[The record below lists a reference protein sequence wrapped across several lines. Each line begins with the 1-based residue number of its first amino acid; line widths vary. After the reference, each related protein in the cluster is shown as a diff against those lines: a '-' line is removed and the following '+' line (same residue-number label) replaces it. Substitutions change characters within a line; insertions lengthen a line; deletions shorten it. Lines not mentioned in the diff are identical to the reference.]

1 MSRSFKPL
9 PVPASSRLL
18 EHRLKWGY
26 AIQEGSQRSAYRPPL
41 EKHSSI
47 LSKEQRSI
55 ATRYVPCS
63 LRVFKIDNKADA
75 EAYLEDTALYLAH
88 RSFGDVGPLRR
99 RAYFRGHET
108 LLLIAKHELRIS
120 TYLLPKAERL
130 RMWDLFELDFE
141 YNPGVFAYRQ
151 RKGKGNYKKEVTK

>member
-1 MSRSFKPL
+1 MTHPFKPL
-9 PVPASSRLL
+9 PVPATPKDMR
-18 EHRLKWGY
+18 HRFKWGY
-26 AIQEGSQRSAYRPPL
+26 AIQEGSQRSAYKPPL
-41 EKHSSI
+41 EKSSN
-47 LSKEQRSI
+47 LLAKEQMRLVQKC
-55 ATRYVPCS
+55 APCS

-75 EAYLEDTALYLAH
+75 EAYLEDMALYLAH
-88 RSFGDVGPLRR
+88 RRFGSVLPLRS

-130 RMWDLFELDFE
+130 RMWDLFELDFA